1 MKTRQYLHTRGVD
14 ALALFCIAMLFG
26 AHAMAAERHYK
37 IDTKG
42 MHAFISFKIKHLGFS
57 WLEGHI
63 RRFDGDFVF
72 DKDNPANNR
81 VQVMMDMRSLDSNHA
96 ERDKHLKSADFFD
109 VKTYP
114 QATFVSTG
122 WEDQGN
128 GRATLKGVLTLR
140 GIEKPVE
147 LAVTHLG
154 GGKDPWGG
162 YRQGFEATGELRL
175 SDFNMKKAAML
186 GPEAEQ
192 IKIWISLEGIWQPN
206 K

>member
-1 MKTRQYLHTRGVD
+1 MKAHLRQSIAIR
-14 ALALFCIAMLFG
+14 LFVLFG
-26 AHAMAAERHYK
+26 GLLLASHVVQAAERHYK

-63 RRFDGDFVF
+63 RRFEGDFVF
-72 DKDNPANNR
+72 DKENPANNR
-81 VQVMMDMRSLDSNHA
+81 VQVTMDMRSLDSNHA
-96 ERDKHLKSADFFD
+96 ERDKHLKGEDFFD

-122 WEDQGN
+122 WEDLGD
-128 GRATLKGVLTLR
+128 GKAKLKGILTLR

-154 GGKDPWGG
+154 GGRDPWGG
-162 YRQGFEATGELRL
+162 YREGFEATGELRL
-175 SDFNMKKAAML
+175 SDFKMKKAAIL